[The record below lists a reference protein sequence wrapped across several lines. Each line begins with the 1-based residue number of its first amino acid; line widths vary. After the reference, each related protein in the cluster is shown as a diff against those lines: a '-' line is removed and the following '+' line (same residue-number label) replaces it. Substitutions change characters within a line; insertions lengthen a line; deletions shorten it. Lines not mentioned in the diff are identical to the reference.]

1 MHHLICNDDSQQ
13 FISDDEM
20 DYEPIEIFPKITCP
34 ILKAL
39 HRRFEIYLTND
50 NKCGE
55 VYRIINNDDC

>member
-1 MHHLICNDDSQQ
+1 MSNLIDGSQQ

-20 DYEPIEIFPKITCP
+20 EDETIEIFSKITCP

-39 HRRFEIYLTND
+39 HRRFEIYLTNE

-55 VYRIINNDDC
+55 VYRIINNEDC